1 MVGDRRGAGR
11 ARLCATAVLCALAAC
26 SGGDPATTDATA
38 TASPSGVSTPSG
50 TAIFASPRTPAPTA
64 PAASAASPAGIRPTY
79 SSSPGSGP
87 AAPPAGAPATGRYP
101 ISVDGEES
109 FGATGAEQTTRKY
122 PKSSTLEVR
131 RGESPAHRVFDI
143 AYSPDRR
150 DTLTL
155 RFGTGGVALVN
166 ANSYVRVGSYQ
177 ASRDFTPL
185 PSQILLPARAQV
197 GQAFSGSFSGQAEGY
212 YSGRVVRRERLVV
225 GGTGVDTLVVD
236 MTTTFSSGEVTGT
249 IRTVI
254 WWDVAGSRPVRET
267 LDANLHDALTS
278 YRQRVTLGLS
288 RLAPSR

>member
-1 MVGDRRGAGR
+1 MGSRYGAGR
-11 ARLCATAVLCALAAC
+11 ARVGALAALCVLAAC
-26 SGGDPATTDATA
+26 SGGDPAATDPTPS
-38 TASPSGVSTPSG
+38 ASPSGKSTPSG
-50 TAIFASPRTPAPTA
+50 TSIFASPRTPAPTSA
-64 PAASAASPAGIRPTY
+64 AASATSPSAVRPTY

-87 AAPPAGAPATGRYP
+87 AAPPASAPATGRFP
-101 ISVDGEES
+101 ITVDGEES
-109 FGATGAEQTTRKY
+109 FGATGAEQTTRTY
-122 PKSSTLEVR
+122 PRSSTMEVR
-131 RGESPAHRVFDI
+131 RGESSAHRVFDI

-155 RFGTGGVALVN
+155 RFGTGGIALVN

-177 ASRDFTPL
+177 QSRDFTPL
-185 PSQILLPARAQV
+185 PSQILLPARAKV

-225 GGTGVDTLVVD
+225 GGAGVDTLVVD

-267 LDANLHDALTS
+267 LDARLHDALTS
-278 YRQRVTLGLS
+278 YRQQVTLGLS
-288 RLAPSR
+288 RLTPSR